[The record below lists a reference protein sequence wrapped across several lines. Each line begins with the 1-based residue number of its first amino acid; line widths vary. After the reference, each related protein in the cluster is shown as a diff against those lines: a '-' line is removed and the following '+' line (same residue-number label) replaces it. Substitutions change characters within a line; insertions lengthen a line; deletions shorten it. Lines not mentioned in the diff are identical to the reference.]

1 MVDWWSLLVDCPL
14 AATVWVFGC
23 RGVNGSLL
31 LVVSTGCV
39 ICVVVLEAVDVK
51 RKEKMKESLT
61 TTRKQRRLR
70 V

>member
-1 MVDWWSLLVDCPL
+1 
-14 AATVWVFGC
+14 VWVFGC